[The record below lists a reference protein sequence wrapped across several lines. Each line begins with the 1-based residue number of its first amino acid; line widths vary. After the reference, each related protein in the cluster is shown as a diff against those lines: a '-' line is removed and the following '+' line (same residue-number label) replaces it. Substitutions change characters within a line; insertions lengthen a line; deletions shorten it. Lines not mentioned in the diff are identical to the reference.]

1 MKPEPLDTMFEKEAI
16 DPVTASAALGGLG
29 YANVAAAEP
38 KTDPETGKQHLGFW
52 GKIQAPVSIATG
64 KAIKPVQEGIKSIV
78 RRREQ
83 QEDVRVQEEALDEMF
98 DPAHE
103 AELQKIK
110 IQAMLSEFMS
120 TDPVIST
127 YDQDDV
133 LTAYN
138 QIVQIAPRTARQPAV
153 MRGLLRKMLQQQD
166 ALEPFEAKELVEIE
180 KGIRDVQQGE
190 PPAIAAMR
198 SAGEAAGVLP
208 TGGGT
213 VRHTAP

>member
-1 MKPEPLDTMFEKEAI
+1 MNAESVDTLFEKRAI
-16 DPVTASAALGGLG
+16 DPITVGAALGGGLG
-29 YANVAAAEP
+29 LANVAAARP
-38 KTDPETGKQHLGFW
+38 TTDPETGRQQIGFW
-52 GKIQAPVSIATG
+52 GKIQAPVALAAGSAVS
-64 KAIKPVQEGIKSIV
+64 PVREGLKSI
-78 RRREQ
+78 RSKGQ
-83 QEDVRVQEEALDEMF
+83 DDPAKVQEEALDELF

-110 IQAMLSEFMS
+110 IQAMLSEFL
-120 TDPVIST
+120 TADPVIST

-133 LTAYN
+133 LAAYN
-138 QIVQIAPRTARQPAV
+138 QIVQIAPRAARQPAV